1 MFVSFYFLIPYG
13 SESGM
18 AGIVEQLR
26 VYKQVCQ
33 KIRSILVSGRG
44 DVVSPAAIGR
54 TLIDTDRLRPIP
66 ILQESSS
73 GAVSSAD
80 PSSDGRSDECP
91 FVEQAEGW
99 KVEYREA
106 QCEVRL
112 GARLCYACICA

>member
-1 MFVSFYFLIPYG
+1 
-13 SESGM
+13 M

-54 TLIDTDRLRPIP
+54 TLIDMDRLRPIP
-66 ILQESSS
+66 ILQESNSS
-73 GAVSSAD
+73 NGDVSSTD

-99 KVEYREA
+99 TVEYREG
-106 QCEVRL
+106 QCEVQFGRT
-112 GARLCYACICA
+112 